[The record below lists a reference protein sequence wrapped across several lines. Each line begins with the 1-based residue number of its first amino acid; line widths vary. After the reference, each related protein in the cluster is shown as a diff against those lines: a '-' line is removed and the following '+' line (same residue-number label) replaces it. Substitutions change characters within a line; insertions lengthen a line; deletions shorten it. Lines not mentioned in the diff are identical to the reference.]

1 MPRVSSQNN
10 LPELE
15 HLATLSNSTPNGAN
29 ISLPPETIQHNL
41 RVTIEEWP
49 NPNANWG
56 LSNELMYDGLQIPPE
71 DLHRAPDDIYACG
84 HDVND
89 WSEAA
94 QQFSKWSDHR
104 LLEFLQ
110 EELGSK
116 FVKEWRIFVN
126 KESLTTEDT
135 RMLKMLSAQLW
146 SHFSQQTYREF
157 WHEFSEELNL
167 PSKYL
172 AWRRAK
178 NLSGISAW
186 KFRHLD
192 SCPFCKEKRFN
203 HRARPRKVFWYI
215 PLIPQLQAL
224 FQNLSM
230 IEKLCYRSLC
240 HAYTRK
246 LGDFFGGAHYQS
258 LRNIQ
263 PSPNSPYRLF
273 DNFRDLAL
281 GFALDGFSLFKRR
294 RKGNSTAWPLILE
307 LLELEIGVPTKDCSA
322 APSQQWF
329 KLRAFLVLAFGDI
342 PALSKLLGVKGHNA
356 FAPCRGEDYWDIED
370 LPMRTPELFESHLAE
385 IEASSTKTA
394 REKTSSS
401 LRRKLSRQ
409 LFAHPYMGTIGAE
422 TAAALKFI
430 PAQFVGTIHDI
441 DQDISLY
448 KAEGYSFWML
458 YLAPILLKGRLPS
471 KYSIKQAQIDY
482 LEEKIQN
489 WVADYEAPASIL
501 GTPIHRKYPLNNQLF
516 NQLLRYFCLYL
527 TPTPTRSTFQA
538 MIDIESVTRYGRVR
552 IAGGGDR
559 FRVAKSDSNPWDRD
573 NTFVRFIMYPD
584 ANASFRNRADQPVRQ
599 VNYGQL
605 LDIIYLK
612 LKPNEHYSNVDL
624 EYLLAHI
631 LPCETFTHDDA
642 TSTLVEYQKMAGH
655 SIVVH
660 LNSVE
665 AVVGRAKR
673 DDTWGII
680 DRSNG
685 AVRNSLHE

>member
-1 MPRVSSQNN
+1 
-10 LPELE
+10 
-15 HLATLSNSTPNGAN
+15 
-29 ISLPPETIQHNL
+29 
-41 RVTIEEWP
+41 
-49 NPNANWG
+49 
-56 LSNELMYDGLQIPPE
+56 
-71 DLHRAPDDIYACG
+71 
-84 HDVND
+84 
-89 WSEAA
+89 
-94 QQFSKWSDHR
+94 
-104 LLEFLQ
+104 
-110 EELGSK
+110 
-116 FVKEWRIFVN
+116 
-126 KESLTTEDT
+126 
-135 RMLKMLSAQLW
+135 
-146 SHFSQQTYREF
+146 
-157 WHEFSEELNL
+157 
-167 PSKYL
+167 
-172 AWRRAK
+172 
-178 NLSGISAW
+178 
-186 KFRHLD
+186 
-192 SCPFCKEKRFN
+192 
-203 HRARPRKVFWYI
+203 
-215 PLIPQLQAL
+215 
-224 FQNLSM
+224 M
-230 IEKLCYRSLC
+230 IEKLCYCSLC
-240 HAYTRK
+240 HAYTQK
-246 LGDFFGGAHYQS
+246 LGDFFGSAHYQS
-258 LRNIQ
+258 LWNIQ
-263 PSPNSPYRLF
+263 PSPDSPYRLF
-273 DNFRDLAL
+273 DNFQDLAL

-294 RKGNSTAWPLILE
+294 RKGNSTAWPLILVNYNLAPSIRTHLENVICVGVIPGPKQFKDLNSFLIPLLEE
-307 LLELEIGVPTKDCSA
+307 LLELKIGVPTKDCSA
-322 APSQQWF
+322 VPLQQWF

-356 FAPCRGEDYWDIED
+356 FVPCRGEDYWDIED

-394 REKTSSS
+394 REKLARVYGVNSRYLDEGSGNYS
-401 LRRKLSRQ
+401 LT
-409 LFAHPYMGTIGAE
+409 HIWGTIGAE

-430 PAQFVGTIHDI
+430 PAQFVGTIHNI

-448 KAEGYSFWML
+448 KAKGYSFWML

-471 KYSIKQAQIDY
+471 KYYQHVLDLCEIIELCLRYSIKQAQIDY

-489 WVADYEAPASIL
+489 WVADYEAYYYQYKETRLSACPLTIHALLHVPYYIRQTGPVWTSWAFVMERFCGSLLPAIKNWLNPYPCINNYVQRRAQLQNISAMYNVRTIQPHDSRGSTYGDQEEMSKWEEVYPKFPASIL

-516 NQLLRYFCLYL
+516 NQLLQYFCLYL

-538 MIDIESVTRYGRVR
+538 MIDIESVTQYGRVR

-584 ANASFRNRADQPVRQ
+584 ANASFRNRADRPVRQ

-612 LKPNEHYSNVDL
+612 LKPNEHYPNVDL

-655 SIVVH
+655 SIAVH

-685 AVRNSLHE
+685 AVRTLFTNDNNQPGEEL